1 MQQKYKI
8 SHTCQDSGE
17 ITRSSYLINSSSSL
31 QYSSYPF
38 FATVAKL
45 CPLDSPHSLA
55 CQDSEALQIS
65 ATFRILNKYTTVSET
80 AQRRT
85 TRLTD
90 YTINILQVHQST
102 LFQKTLLAQL
112 LLPPHPRTRIHPY
125 HLGGSSPVLALA
137 WPRNQGPQENIK
149 VCYSQSNLGY
159 RDLQIPILSAALYS
173 SNSLSSF
180 FTNVYNP
187 YSFFIINTGL
197 IKIYNSQR

>member
-17 ITRSSYLINSSSSL
+17 ITHSSYLIN
-31 QYSSYPF
+31 SSYPF

-90 YTINILQVHQST
+90 YIINILQVHQST

-112 LLPPHPRTRIHPY
+112 LLPPHPGTRIHSY

-149 VCYSQSNLGY
+149 ICYSQSNLGY

-173 SNSLSSF
+173 SNSLLLLLYKYH
-180 FTNVYNP
+180 NLCNNHIYD
-187 YSFFIINTGL
+187 INTDL

>member
-31 QYSSYPF
+31 QYSTYPF

-85 TRLTD
+85 TRLTG
-90 YTINILQVHQST
+90 YTINIL
-102 LFQKTLLAQL
+102 QKTLLAQL

-149 VCYSQSNLGY
+149 ICYSQSNLGY
-159 RDLQIPILSAALYS
+159 RDLQIVILSAALYS

-187 YSFFIINTGL
+187 YSFFTISTDL
-197 IKIYNSQR
+197 I